1 MIAKHGPAALKALVK
16 QSGINFYSR
25 RVLQRW
31 QRGEI
36 TTDTAVELL
45 QADEAGRL
53 IGTWASNQ
61 APQ

>member
-16 QSGINFYSR
+16 QSGISFYSR

-36 TTDTAVELL
+36 TTDLAVELL
-45 QADEAGRL
+45 EANEAERL
-53 IGTWASNQ
+53 IDTWASSHTSE
-61 APQ
+61 

>member
-1 MIAKHGPAALKALVK
+1 MNAKHGPAALKALVK

-36 TTDTAVELL
+36 STDIAVELL

-53 IGTWASNQ
+53 IGTWASTN
-61 APQ
+61 APD